1 MMSDTWGLLP
11 GPSHGP
17 MISFANVSKEY
28 EGYAVFKGLD
38 LDIQAGEFVTVVG
51 PSGCGKSTLV
61 RLLIGYEYPTGGDIA
76 VDGLHV
82 PDMGP
87 TVLQLYRRKLGI
99 VFQDYKL
106 LPKKTAFENVA
117 FALEV
122 CGEPDRLIRRRVPEV
137 LETVGLSDKAANFP
151 RELSGGEQQRI
162 AIARALV
169 HKPRLLIAD
178 EPTGNLDRDNS
189 IAIMNLLLKINAT
202 GTTVLLTTHSDEMVA
217 YVDKRLVVLDQGK
230 VAYDG
235 PTAKYAAKK

>member
-1 MMSDTWGLLP
+1 
-11 GPSHGP
+11 
-17 MISFANVSKEY
+17 MISFSNVGKEY
-28 EGYAVFKGLD
+28 DAYKVFEGLD
-38 LDIQAGEFVTVVG
+38 LGIQAGEFVTVVG

-61 RLLIGYEYPTGGDIA
+61 RLLIGYEYPTSGDII

-202 GTTVLLTTHSDEMVA
+202 GTTVLLTTHSDDMVE
-217 YVDKRLVVLDQGK
+217 YVGKRLVVLDKGK

-235 PTAKYAAKK
+235 PTSKYAAKK